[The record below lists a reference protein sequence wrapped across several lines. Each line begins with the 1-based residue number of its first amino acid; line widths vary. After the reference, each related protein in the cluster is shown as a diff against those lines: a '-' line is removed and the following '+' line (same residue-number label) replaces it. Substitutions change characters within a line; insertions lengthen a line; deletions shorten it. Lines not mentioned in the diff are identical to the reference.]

1 MYWTMVGLNV
11 ATEMMY
17 TLIVFTVTLTCLFSH
32 SGLILSRCF
41 DQIHGMS
48 RVYFV
53 THPSEMSVS

>member
-1 MYWTMVGLNV
+1 M

-32 SGLILSRCF
+32 SGLILSRCY